1 MLEVTR
7 LGFGIAAAAPLD
19 VIRAVAPEAES
30 RGYESV
36 WVNYTPNASGL
47 RALGEAAPLTQRI
60 NLGVGVIP
68 LSARSPD
75 LIVAEVHGESLP
87 LDRLILGV
95 GSGSSP
101 RPLRAV
107 RDGVRDL
114 RAALPVHVAVA
125 ALGPQ
130 MSRLA
135 GATSDAVLF
144 NWLTPDHARLS
155 AEWVREGAEAAGR
168 RPPLL
173 YAYVRAALGRDAAA
187 LLAHEG
193 ARYNT
198 IPWYGAHFQRMGVAP
213 SETGIAAQTPDAL
226 QAGIRRWE
234 GVVDVVV
241 IRALTPSDTV
251 EQNLALL
258 RGAVG
263 S

>member
-1 MLEVTR
+1 MPEETK
-7 LGFGIAAAAPLD
+7 LGFGIAAAAPLE
-19 VIRAVAPEAES
+19 VIQAVAPEAEGL
-30 RGYESV
+30 GYESV

-47 RALGEAAPLTQRI
+47 RALGEAAPRTERI
-60 NLGVGVIP
+60 HLGVGVIP
-68 LSARSPD
+68 LSARTPEQ
-75 LIVAEVHGESLP
+75 IAAEVQTENLP

-95 GSGSSP
+95 GSGSSAK
-101 RPLRAV
+101 PLRAV

-114 RAALPVHVAVA
+114 RATLPVQIAVA

-144 NWLTPDHARLS
+144 NWLTPEHARQS
-155 AEWVREGAEAAGR
+155 AEWVRDGAESAGR

-173 YAYVRAALGRDAAA
+173 YAYVRAALGPRAAA

-213 SETGIAAQTPDAL
+213 SETGIAAQTAEEL
-226 QAGIRRWE
+226 HAGIHPWA
-234 GVVDVVV
+234 GIVDVVV
-241 IRALTPSDTV
+241 IRALTVSDTV

-263 S
+263 G